1 MLSHGVVVLLLVES
15 GDGGFV
21 LLIRQLDDLPV
32 LVQDGLAG
40 VLAVAD
46 ALVLLEQGVQLRL
59 FDFNHFLLV
68 LFAIHQIFVVGC
80 HLGLV
85 VAGHLK
91 HLSFINL
98 LIFVIL
104 VHFFVVVAVAVRL
117 LLLNLHFV
125 PSIDRLFFVVVV
137 GCLVFLIVVLVF
149 FVDHLLVHLL
159 LVVDILNFRLC
170 TLASFVGVIVRL
182 LHQVKNILSV
192 LREVGSG
199 NIEFIVVG
207 GRSQQFTLFL
217 S

>member
-21 LLIRQLDDLPV
+21 LLVRQLDDLPV

-46 ALVLLEQGVQLRL
+46 PLVLLEQGVQLRL
-59 FDFNHFLLV
+59 FDLDHFLLV
-68 LFAIHQIFVVGC
+68 LFAIHQIFVVSS

-117 LLLNLHFV
+117 LLLNLNFIA
-125 PSIDRLFFVVVV
+125 SIDRLLLVVV
-137 GCLVFLIVVLVF
+137 GFLVFFIVVLVF
-149 FVDHLLVHLL
+149 LVDHLLVHLL
-159 LVVDILNFRLC
+159 LMVGILNFCLC
-170 TLASFVGVIVRL
+170 TLASFLSVIVR
-182 LHQVKNILSV
+182 
-192 LREVGSG
+192 
-199 NIEFIVVG
+199 
-207 GRSQQFTLFL
+207 
-217 S
+217 